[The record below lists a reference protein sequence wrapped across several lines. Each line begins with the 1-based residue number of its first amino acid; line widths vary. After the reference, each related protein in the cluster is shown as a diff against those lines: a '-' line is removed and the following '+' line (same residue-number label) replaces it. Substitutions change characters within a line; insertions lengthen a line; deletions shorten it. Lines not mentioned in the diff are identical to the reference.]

1 MRWNDIVSSVREKIR
16 RNRNRADGQ
25 ELQLATQA
33 PKLEQLGSVPLAT
46 PAVDVYE
53 NDKEIL
59 IRADVPGGNRD
70 GATVAWDE
78 SRGLSLLVKGHDLP
92 DGAPWVSE
100 HKRCDWYRALALP
113 DYVDGTKATSAI
125 KDGVL
130 AIRVPKRAAAAK
142 LIPVRAG

>member
-1 MRWNDIVSSVREKIR
+1 MRWNDIVSSVREKIG

-25 ELQLATQA
+25 ELQVATQA

-59 IRADVPGGNRD
+59 IRADVPGGNRE

-78 SRGLSLLVKGHDLP
+78 SRGLSFLVKGHELP
-92 DGAPWVSE
+92 AGAPWVFE

-113 DYVDGTKATSAI
+113 DYVDGAKATSAI

>member
-1 MRWNDIVSSVREKIR
+1 MSWNDLVSTVREKVR
-16 RNRNRADGQ
+16 RGLGRDDGREIQ
-25 ELQLATQA
+25 IATRP
-33 PKLEQLGSVPLAT
+33 PKLEQLGGVPLAT

-59 IRADVPGGNRD
+59 IRADVPGGTHA

-78 SRGLSLLVKGHDLP
+78 SHGLSFLVKGQELP
-92 DGAPWVSE
+92 AGRPLAVE
-100 HKRCDWYRALALP
+100 QERCDFYRAIALP

-142 LIPVRAG
+142 LIPVKAG

>member
-1 MRWNDIVSSVREKIR
+1 MTWNDIVSSVREKIR
-16 RNRNRADGQ
+16 GNRGRADGR
-25 ELQLATQA
+25 ELQAATRA

-59 IRADVPGGNRD
+59 IRADVPGGNRE
-70 GATVAWDE
+70 GTTVMWDE
-78 SRGLSLLVKGHDLP
+78 SRGLSFLVKGRELP
-92 DGAPWVSE
+92 AGAPCVVE
-100 HKRCDWYRALALP
+100 HKRCDWYRAITLP
-113 DYVDGTKATSAI
+113 DYVDGNKATSAV

-130 AIRVPKRAAAAK
+130 AIRVPKRTAAAK